1 MSITNA
7 VKQKMISD
15 YISNPQGRAKL
26 AASMTQ
32 PLRLRRDYL
41 SVGRKTFLVEQL
53 PDGALPIYDK
63 DPDVTAYVVG
73 EEGENILAVTK
84 PRRVIFPLFEIA
96 SNPEIP
102 LTQIKERRFDLI
114 ERAQDLARSQIQ
126 AAEDERVFAVLDAIA
141 TNGFDSI
148 AGGENADIP
157 VVAPIT
163 GAVLADAFSL
173 IERHDLR
180 VARVFMNARDYA
192 DLRKFG
198 RDILDIETQR
208 DLLKTGLM
216 GTLWGSQIIVSRLV
230 PVGTVYVC
238 CEPEMFGRIPVRTE
252 LTVLSCRRPEGTHHR
267 VQLLRE
273 HRTGRLQPEG
283 SRPPDHHAYLIRLN
297 GPRTPDRI
305 FRSGVSRFRMGI
317 VAQRWGCRCW
327 LLSRERS
334 VRGNPPSVGNWPKS
348 WVLKWF
354 QNLCGTTR
362 ICRTSMRTPTVGP
375 SPHRCSWLP
384 IGSAATGT
392 CLGSRAGSCSTDS
405 CSRTACSPRCVVTW
419 AT

>member
-1 MSITNA
+1 MSVPNS
-7 VKQKMISD
+7 VKAKLIGD
-15 YISNPQGRAKL
+15 YLGSLAGRQKL

-32 PLRLRRDYL
+32 PLRLRRDYMA
-41 SVGRKTFLVEQL
+41 VGRKTFLVEQL

-63 DPDVTAYVVG
+63 DPDVTAYIVG
-73 EEGENILAVTK
+73 EEGENIIAVTK

-114 ERAQDLARSQIQ
+114 ERAQELARAQIQ

-141 TNGFDSI
+141 TAGFDSI
-148 AGGENADIP
+148 AGGENPDIP
-157 VVAPIT
+157 VVAPIS

-216 GTLWGSQIIVSRLV
+216 GTLWGAQVIVSRLV

-252 LTVLSCRRPEGTHHR
+252 LTVLSADDPKA
-267 VQLLRE
+267 
-273 HRTGRLQPEG
+273 RTIGFSVFENIGLGAYNPRGLARLTIA
-283 SRPPDHHAYLIRLN
+283 R
-297 GPRTPDRI
+297 
-305 FRSGVSRFRMGI
+305 
-317 VAQRWGCRCW
+317 
-327 LLSRERS
+327 
-334 VRGNPPSVGNWPKS
+334 
-348 WVLKWF
+348 
-354 QNLCGTTR
+354 
-362 ICRTSMRTPTVGP
+362 
-375 SPHRCSWLP
+375 
-384 IGSAATGT
+384 
-392 CLGSRAGSCSTDS
+392 
-405 CSRTACSPRCVVTW
+405 
-419 AT
+419 